1 MQDILYVA
9 GTIGFFALMLAFVVG
24 CDRIIGAD
32 DAPERRGGP
41 MSLDDLIC
49 LVVAVAVTGYLVLA
63 LLAPERL

>member
-32 DAPERRGGP
+32 DASTSPGG
-41 MSLDDLIC
+41 IH
-49 LVVAVAVTGYLVLA
+49 GH
-63 LLAPERL
+63 APTTDPSVEMVR